1 MFRPDSG
8 RLSAQGTDAMD
19 NAEELR
25 SKAIEHLEA
34 ALALTDETRD
44 RNAGILIE
52 RALDELRAA
61 LWPSLDASWD
71 RVLRR

>member
-1 MFRPDSG
+1 
-8 RLSAQGTDAMD
+8 MD
-19 NAEELR
+19 KAEELR

-34 ALALTDETRD
+34 ALALTDESRD
-44 RNAGILIE
+44 RSAGRLIE

-71 RVLRR
+71 RVLKR

>member
-1 MFRPDSG
+1 
-8 RLSAQGTDAMD
+8 MD
-19 NAEELR
+19 NTDELR

-44 RNAGILIE
+44 NDAGFLIE
-52 RALDELRAA
+52 RAMNELRAS

-71 RVLRR
+71 RVLKR

>member
-1 MFRPDSG
+1 
-8 RLSAQGTDAMD
+8 MD
-19 NAEELR
+19 KAEELR

-71 RVLRR
+71 RVLRRGSS

>member
-1 MFRPDSG
+1 
-8 RLSAQGTDAMD
+8 MD
-19 NAEELR
+19 KTGELR
-25 SKAIEHLEA
+25 AKALEHLEA

-44 RNAGILIE
+44 RNAGVLIE

-71 RVLRR
+71 RVLKR

>member
-1 MFRPDSG
+1 
-8 RLSAQGTDAMD
+8 MD
-19 NAEELR
+19 NVEELR
-25 SKAIEHLEA
+25 AKAIEHLES

-44 RNAGILIE
+44 RNAGVLIE

-61 LWPSLDASWD
+61 LWPALDASWD

>member
-1 MFRPDSG
+1 MLKSG
-8 RLSAQGTDAMD
+8 ARKRSSTLS
-19 NAEELR
+19 L
-25 SKAIEHLEA
+25 

-44 RNAGILIE
+44 RNAGVLIE

-61 LWPSLDASWD
+61 LWPALDASWD